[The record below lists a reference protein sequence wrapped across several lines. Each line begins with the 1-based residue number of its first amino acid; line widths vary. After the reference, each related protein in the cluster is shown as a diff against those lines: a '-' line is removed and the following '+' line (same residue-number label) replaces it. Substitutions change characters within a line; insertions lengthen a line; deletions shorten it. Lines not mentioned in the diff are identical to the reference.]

1 MDRLKKSDTIDG
13 GSISAR
19 GHVDV
24 MQPFGRRR
32 ALSRLSVTYHFLDRS
47 KTTAGS
53 DKVHLSR

>member
-1 MDRLKKSDTIDG
+1 MDRLKKSDSIDDG
-13 GSISAR
+13 GISAAAN
-19 GHVDV
+19 V

-32 ALSRLSVTYHFLDRS
+32 AVSPLSVTYHFLDRS